1 MSSERRHQLEHNELA
16 VWLAKVNK
24 SIEPYSKLI
33 GILMTVGV
41 VGLLAY
47 SFLASEG
54 LAKRSDATLQLIQAA
69 GGGDTEVLMLV
80 SDTYPDTAAGDWA
93 RLYQGQQ
100 LLAQGMRELYSDR
113 DAAEILLADAKQALL
128 AAVSSSTE
136 TLLVSRGHYG
146 IAQACEGLGEI
157 DGDKGA
163 IASYKQVVLVNESE
177 AMVKRAEE
185 RIQALEKQET
195 KDFLAWF
202 SEQDFSIPDP
212 AAPPPLPSGNSIP
225 SMPLE
230 LGGLNLGAGGES
242 ATPEGG
248 IELPTAETEES
259 TEGDETPEETPPQSD
274 NGDVSTEDPAEASA
288 SEPVE
293 EPAEENPP
301 TTENAPTTGEASE

>member
-1 MSSERRHQLEHNELA
+1 
-16 VWLAKVNK
+16 
-24 SIEPYSKLI
+24 
-33 GILMTVGV
+33 MTVGV

-163 IASYKQVVLVNESE
+163 IASYEQVVLVNESE

-225 SMPLE
+225 DTALE